1 MNNDKP
7 ISVDSLSTFLE
18 KILQLEGEEEII
30 YRGQSDEKWEI
41 TSSAYRRLNKPH
53 SNELLDYNIEL
64 VKRARRYPKE
74 LKETTADINI
84 LAELQHHGAA
94 TSLIDFTKSALI
106 ALWFACQDKKTNGK
120 VFCLDIGSFGEFLEV
135 SENEEKENLENI
147 LTLEFR
153 EDKSS
158 DKSSDNVSRS
168 GNRSGEGGKI
178 AKWEPPITDNRIL
191 KQDSFFIFNKTGK
204 LDGFAKILII
214 CKENKTDIL
223 NELEQ
228 ISNFSEETIFPDF
241 YGFSQ
246 NNSADKPYGPQDTK
260 AYFQRGNKNL
270 REGEYKEAIN
280 DYNEAIKLDPQSAH
294 AYYNRGTAYYALK
307 QYQDAINDYDEAIE
321 LNPQSANAY
330 NNRGNLYC
338 ALKRYQEAV
347 NDYNEVIKLNPQSA
361 DAYNN
366 RGTVRSELQQYPE
379 AINNYN
385 KAIELNPQS
394 ANAYYNRGLAYSE
407 LQRYQEAIN
416 DYNKAI
422 ELDPQYADAYN
433 NRGGAHHA
441 LGEYQKAINDCD
453 KVIELNPQYANVY
466 YNRGTAHLC
475 LEQYQEALTD
485 FSSAKTLFKKEENI
499 AMVKKC
505 EREITKLSERCKQ

>member
-18 KILQLEGEEEII
+18 KILQLEGEYEEII
-30 YRGQSDEKWEI
+30 YRGQSDEKWEV
-41 TSSAYRRLNKPH
+41 TSSAYRRLKKPN
-53 SNELLDYNIEL
+53 SKELLDYNIEL

-74 LKETTADINI
+74 SKETTADINM

-120 VFCLDIGSFGEFLEV
+120 VFCLDIRSDEFLEV
-135 SENEEKENLENI
+135 TENEEKEKLENI

-178 AKWEPPITDNRIL
+178 ARWEPPITDHRIL

-204 LDGFAKILII
+204 LNELPKILII

-270 REGEYKEAIN
+270 HKGKYKEAIN
-280 DYNEAIKLDPQSAH
+280 DYDKVIELNPQSAH
-294 AYYNRGTAYYALK
+294 AYYNRGVAHDALK
-307 QYQDAINDYDEAIE
+307 Q
-321 LNPQSANAY
+321 
-330 NNRGNLYC
+330 
-338 ALKRYQEAV
+338 
-347 NDYNEVIKLNPQSA
+347 
-361 DAYNN
+361 
-366 RGTVRSELQQYPE
+366 
-379 AINNYN
+379 
-385 KAIELNPQS
+385 
-394 ANAYYNRGLAYSE
+394 
-407 LQRYQEAIN
+407 YQEAIN

-422 ELDPQYADAYN
+422 KLD
-433 NRGGAHHA
+433 
-441 LGEYQKAINDCD
+441 
-453 KVIELNPQYANVY
+453 
-466 YNRGTAHLC
+466 
-475 LEQYQEALTD
+475 
-485 FSSAKTLFKKEENI
+485 S
-499 AMVKKC
+499 
-505 EREITKLSERCKQ
+505 